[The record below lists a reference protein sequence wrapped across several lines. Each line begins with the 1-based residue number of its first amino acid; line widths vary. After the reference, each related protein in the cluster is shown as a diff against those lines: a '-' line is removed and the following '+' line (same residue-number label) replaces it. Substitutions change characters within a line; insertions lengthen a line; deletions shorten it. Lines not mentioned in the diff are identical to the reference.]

1 MRHAAA
7 LLALAALSAAAAPLS
22 TPVKTVSD
30 PRSIQSTINPAAKPV
45 PLGDLGTVRDV
56 AAAVWAPNGRSVIV
70 STDLTGRFNLWRVDL
85 DESFPVQLT
94 RSQEVQ
100 VPHAVTADGDIL
112 FTEDRG
118 GNEIGDLY
126 AVPLAGGAV
135 RNLTNT
141 PEYSESRVRVA
152 ADGRTLVVARRAVQ
166 GTAVDLVAVDRRTG
180 RVRELT
186 REQDPTRHWSAA
198 GFVDGGATLVANRH
212 DLTESRGAVYR
223 IDMATGRATA
233 ITPEGEEGATLAT
246 DASPDGRTLAVTSNV
261 GTSQFRAGLLDL
273 ATGKTR
279 WLAPTP
285 WEQRALQ
292 FSPDGATL
300 LISTAED
307 GRRTL
312 SLVDVATLVARP
324 LPFPPGVTSVAGAQ
338 PWSRD
343 GRVLVRSESG
353 AAPPDLHAVDPTSGS
368 SLRVTRLAVAS
379 LDPATLPRTEI
390 VAYRSF
396 DGTPIS
402 AVLTMPSNL
411 RRDGSHPAVVIAHG
425 GPTWQIKDYFAP
437 DVVALASR
445 GFIVIQPNFRGSTG
459 YGRAFER
466 ANIQDLGGGDLED
479 VVHAV
484 RFLVDTGYVDAKR
497 IGIAGASYGGFLT
510 LMALARKPD
519 VFAAGV
525 NQFGIINWFTMWE
538 QSGTGGLREYQR
550 MLVGDPERD
559 REAYLRQ
566 SPMTYARQ
574 IRAPLLVLQGEN
586 DARVPKG
593 QAEEVVQLVKA
604 NGGTVEVVY
613 YADEGHGF
621 AKTENQEDLRRRL
634 VEWFERHLQ
643 GKR

>member
-85 DESFPVQLT
+85 GESFPVQLT
-94 RSQEVQ
+94 RSHEVQ

-621 AKTENQEDLRRRL
+621 AKTENQEDSRRRL